1 MQVPSPAFSCFRAR
15 FSGGSS
21 GQIFP
26 FGESQQG
33 AITSAMSN
41 MVAPARP
48 ASGTT
53 TRRPTRRSDPTRHV
67 PAMLKACPK
76 NLGKVGKAKRA
87 QRITVCCK
95 CPRPDRHCER
105 AVEGPALLLSV
116 NVASA
121 QYSSGVDTELIS
133 SPGQTPTGA
142 STDVG
147 LDSPHCPEPGHVCPR
162 PVRDRP
168 PPLLCIHVLPFRHF
182 GPLRTARASN
192 DGRGSGA
199 SQIVSRCT
207 RPRELSGAGKTV
219 SPIERVLSSIVRWS
233 AYGAGHLRARRG
245 RLQGLDALGRRSQ
258 R

>member
-1 MQVPSPAFSCFRAR
+1 MQVLSPAFSCFRAR

-76 NLGKVGKAKRA
+76 SLGKVGKAKRA
-87 QRITVCCK
+87 QCITVCCK

-105 AVEGPALLLSV
+105 TVEGPALLLSV

-168 PPLLCIHVLPFRHF
+168 PPCS
-182 GPLRTARASN
+182 ASMCCRSAIS
-192 DGRGSGA
+192 GRYGLHEQA
-199 SQIVSRCT
+199 M
-207 RPRELSGAGKTV
+207 TV
-219 SPIERVLSSIVRWS
+219 E
-233 AYGAGHLRARRG
+233 
-245 RLQGLDALGRRSQ
+245 ALGPVRSSVAARGPESCPAQ
-258 R
+258 GKR